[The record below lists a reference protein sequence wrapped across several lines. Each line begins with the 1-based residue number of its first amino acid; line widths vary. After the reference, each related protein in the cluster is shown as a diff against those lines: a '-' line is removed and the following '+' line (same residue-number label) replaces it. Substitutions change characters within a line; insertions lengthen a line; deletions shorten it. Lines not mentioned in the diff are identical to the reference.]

1 MSIIEFPGRDQPIT
15 EVAIDTLHSKAFR
28 DLEGDICD
36 CVRMSQV
43 AMQVMPDET
52 DEHLMFTVRQTMEML
67 ERFLK
72 RYYALWHGE
81 ERSE

>member
-1 MSIIEFPGRDQPIT
+1 MSIIEFPGHDRPVT
-15 EVAIDTLHSKAFR
+15 EAATDILHSKAFR

-52 DEHLMFTVRQTMEML
+52 DEHLMFTVRQTTEML

-72 RYYALWHGE
+72 RYYALWHGD
-81 ERSE
+81 ERPE